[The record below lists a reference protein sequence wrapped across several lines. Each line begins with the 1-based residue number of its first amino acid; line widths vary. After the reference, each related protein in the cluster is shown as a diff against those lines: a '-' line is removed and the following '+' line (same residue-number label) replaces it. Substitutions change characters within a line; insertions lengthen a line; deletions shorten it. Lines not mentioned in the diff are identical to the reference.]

1 MSMHLLMTSWGF
13 LQSTMLIWPAYNF
26 VGATWDC
33 ARDKRRA
40 LEHCDLVQ
48 GPVNDLGNA
57 TCHFIFS
64 FHFLTA
70 RSSAAHAM
78 ISAGESMNVRPVQG
92 VRHIPSP
99 PKIPSFPPPLLP
111 YFPNDSV
118 HLVKRNLTRA
128 SWRPLKCKAIFHFDP
143 RCSAFGPEKS
153 REYEKMS
160 RCPDLNENLLEM
172 RELWLFVCSR
182 CRDGR
187 KCPTYFSVFSIWI
200 QNLCSSA
207 SHVFSYL
214 QPRQQ
219 ESLELFNKLH
229 SSPLCHRQNRKSGFC
244 PREMASKTHLVLS
257 VLSNPIPTPSHVPMW
272 GFAAPQNRLGNS
284 TNDLPGKSQRAA
296 ITRSFADAPLLHG
309 AHVWFL
315 SGRPSFSLLFASAL
329 TSLLSLAHFAVCVTY
344 FLSFLYS
351 LPLSLT
357 LFQPSGPP
365 LFLSWACLFL
375 HHTSASPFTS
385 KYALV
390 GCESCSNGRN
400 DCVLHTQSNNKSG
413 VPFTPP
419 PSALQICMELH
430 Q

>member
-1 MSMHLLMTSWGF
+1 
-13 LQSTMLIWPAYNF
+13 
-26 VGATWDC
+26 
-33 ARDKRRA
+33 
-40 LEHCDLVQ
+40 
-48 GPVNDLGNA
+48 
-57 TCHFIFS
+57 
-64 FHFLTA
+64 
-70 RSSAAHAM
+70 
-78 ISAGESMNVRPVQG
+78 
-92 VRHIPSP
+92 
-99 PKIPSFPPPLLP
+99 
-111 YFPNDSV
+111 
-118 HLVKRNLTRA
+118 
-128 SWRPLKCKAIFHFDP
+128 
-143 RCSAFGPEKS
+143 
-153 REYEKMS
+153 MS
-160 RCPDLNENLLEM
+160 RFKWKSAWDE
-172 RELWLFVCSR
+172 RAVTLFVCSR

-187 KCPTYFSVFSIWI
+187 KCPTYFSVLSIWI

-357 LFQPSGPP
+357 LFQPPVLP

-390 GCESCSNGRN
+390 GCESCSNGRMIVFFTQKAIISQVYPSPHLHLHCKSVWSCIN
-400 DCVLHTQSNNKSG
+400 KHKKHRDLKIYIDFYILAYVWPSLTPGWMWRRLLLCSSPCPVSSGLHKQNVCPQFPSDAPLISSWEQKKFCRTCVAPVSREKQQVSPNAAGDK
-413 VPFTPP
+413 
-419 PSALQICMELH
+419 
-430 Q
+430 